1 MGRPTTGPRRN
12 SKNNPTLYAFLKHS
26 DKVYKESLRTT
37 DKGVALDRYPAAM
50 RRLKLK
56 AQGIKPVELI
66 KPTDPAI
73 DWQFTKQRAAVNLI
87 YPQQLSGEY
96 KIGSNT
102 FYKEITQLQGPPERQ
117 VIGEEI
123 SIQECLDSAVP
134 VETTLGEILD
144 PEAFV
149 ISWEAALAIH
159 IQRQEEKRGR
169 AISQGTLKGMRYAIA
184 DISAAPGEVTTQDV
198 RDFMAKLKARGLA
211 ALTISQRASLLQGIT
226 QTLVKQDLIESNSW
240 QRVDFSAKSKKHIR
254 EATREEVQTIVDAGH
269 TPLITLAFTGMRVG
283 ELVSRDKKH
292 LKDGWLT
299 INDTATWRPKSEG
312 SERRLPIPERI
323 NLELPTWKKSKLDND
338 IKALCPGLSCHGL
351 RHAFKTAIRES
362 GIPFD
367 LGEFLMGHATPGG
380 DISSR
385 YGSFS
390 DEAVL
395 SASTRVWA
403 VINEWIK

>member
-12 SKNNPTLYAFLKHS
+12 SKSNPMLYAFLKHGG
-26 DKVYKESLRTT
+26 KLYKESLRTT

-56 AQGIKPVELI
+56 AQGISTLNVGELRTEYRNDSELDAQELAARALGI
-66 KPTDPAI
+66 KPKYSSETGALLN
-73 DWQFTKQRAAVNLI
+73 REAELLAVHI
-87 YPQQLSGEY
+87 HG
-96 KIGSNT
+96 
-102 FYKEITQLQGPPERQ
+102 
-117 VIGEEI
+117 
-123 SIQECLDSAVP
+123 
-134 VETTLGEILD
+134 
-144 PEAFV
+144 V
-149 ISWEAALAIH
+149 ISWEEALAIH

-226 QTLVKQDLIESNSW
+226 QTLVKQDLIESNAW

-338 IKALCPGLSCHGL
+338 IKALCAGLSCHGL

-362 GIPFD
+362 GIAFD

-390 DEAVL
+390 DEAIL

-403 VINEWIK
+403 VINEWVK